1 MNTHTTK
8 RLATLAA
15 IVGSLV
21 LVPVAAG
28 GGSGICPDGARQACP
43 GAGKKAPEAGRTKV
57 RPLPASAK
65 GPRGEQMYRAGK
77 WLME

>member
-1 MNTHTTK
+1 MNAQASK
-8 RLATLAA
+8 RLAALAA

-21 LVPVAAG
+21 LVPAAL
-28 GGSGICPDGARQACP
+28 GGSSGACPDGARHGCP
-43 GAGKKAPEAGRTKV
+43 GAGPKAPEAERTKV

-65 GPRGEQMYRAGK
+65 GPRGGEMWRSGK